1 MRLSG
6 VRKVSTLLFLTFLT
20 VNSINAQ
27 EENNQITNT
36 ETFEQKQEALEGTFQ
51 IEMID
56 TRALPTF
63 NISLYDSIREM
74 RDENEVVYLD
84 VSDIMRIKILP
95 RTVIEDNN
103 FQKVERVVYT
113 YSK

>member
-1 MRLSG
+1 MNLNG
-6 VRKVSTLLFLTFLT
+6 VRTVSLLFFLTFLSLGT
-20 VNSINAQ
+20 LSAQ
-27 EENNQITNT
+27 EGNNENISS

-56 TRALPTF
+56 TRSLPTF

-74 RDENEVVYLD
+74 RDDNEIVYLN
-84 VSDIMRIKILP
+84 VSDLMRIKILP

-113 YSK
+113 FSK